1 MLIPINLFNCL
12 NILLFYAGERY
23 DISVKVPQIYLCS
36 RSNKHLFAFNFTN
49 LIANCEKNPAIM
61 KIKAEISTVRD

>member
-1 MLIPINLFNCL
+1 MLMPINLFNCF

-36 RSNKHLFAFNFTN
+36 RSNKHFFNFTN
-49 LIANCEKNPAIM
+49 LIANCDKNPAIM